1 MTLAISID
9 VGGTLTKSGIVADDG
24 RILCELSEPTA
35 LAPSPEGLT
44 DHVVGLLQRLLGAA
58 GLQPGDV
65 AGACIGLPGIV
76 EHKVGQALSCPNLRA
91 WEGVPI
97 PRLVT
102 ERTGIPLWIE
112 KDANLAALGESWLGA
127 ARGTAYSICLTLGTG
142 IGAGTILDGRIYHG
156 AWGGAGEIGHITM
169 VRDGP
174 RCGCG
179 NRGCLEALAS
189 ATAIVREGQ
198 AAADRAPESLLWTLA
213 HGERGNMTADV
224 IFQAAAQG
232 DMNAARVIDTA
243 MEYLGLGVASMIN
256 MFNPD
261 LVVIGGGLA
270 GAGSQVLA
278 PVRSVVRQRGR
289 QPLVTRT
296 RIELAGLGN
305 RAGVL
310 GGAYLV
316 FTAG

>member
-35 LAPSPEGLT
+35 LALSPEGLT
-44 DHVVGLLQRLLGAA
+44 DHVVGLLRRLLAA
-58 GLQPGDV
+58 AELQPGDV

-76 EHKVGQALSCPNLRA
+76 EHKLGQALSCPNLRA
-91 WEGVPI
+91 WEGVPL
-97 PRLVT
+97 PRPVT

-112 KDANLAALGESWLGA
+112 KDANLAALGESWLGT
-127 ARGTAYSICLTLGTG
+127 ARGTTYSICFTLGTG

-156 AWGGAGEIGHITM
+156 SWGGAGEVGHNT
-169 VRDGP
+169 VARDGP
-174 RCGCG
+174 LCGCG
-179 NRGCLEALAS
+179 NRGCLETLAS

-198 AAADRAPESLLWTLA
+198 AAAVRAPDSLLWTLGQE
-213 HGERGNMTADV
+213 HMTAEIV
-224 IFQAAAQG
+224 FQAAAQG
-232 DMNAARVIDTA
+232 DMTAARVVDTA
-243 MEYLGLGVASMIN
+243 MEYLGLGVASIIN

-261 LVVIGGGLA
+261 LVVLGGGLA
-270 GAGSQVLA
+270 AAGSQVLD

-296 RIELAGLGN
+296 RIELAGLGS

-310 GGAYLV
+310 GGAHLV
-316 FTAG
+316 FSGG